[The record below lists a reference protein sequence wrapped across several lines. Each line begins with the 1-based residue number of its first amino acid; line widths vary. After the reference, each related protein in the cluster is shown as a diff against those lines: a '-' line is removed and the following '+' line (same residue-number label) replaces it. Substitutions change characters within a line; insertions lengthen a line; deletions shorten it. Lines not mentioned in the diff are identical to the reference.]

1 MTNDYVSQFLL
12 YALTQMESIDQQL
25 GVYLPIVH
33 ADELGTLTKDMLPVN
48 KTQESKVGK
57 PSFPTSSSPAPQ

>member
-33 ADELGTLTKDMLPVN
+33 ADGL
-48 KTQESKVGK
+48 
-57 PSFPTSSSPAPQ
+57 